1 MEKYL
6 REIDEGGSGDRVRGE
21 SRDRNTGEGERDGWR
36 QGERFSKWVSLL
48 MEAIGVHFTV
58 EQIFGN

>member
-48 MEAIGVHFTV
+48 MEAI
-58 EQIFGN
+58 

>member
-1 MEKYL
+1 M
-6 REIDEGGSGDRVRGE
+6 RGE
-21 SRDRNTGEGERDGWR
+21 SRERSTGEGERDG
-36 QGERFSKWVSLL
+36 GEVSKWVSLL